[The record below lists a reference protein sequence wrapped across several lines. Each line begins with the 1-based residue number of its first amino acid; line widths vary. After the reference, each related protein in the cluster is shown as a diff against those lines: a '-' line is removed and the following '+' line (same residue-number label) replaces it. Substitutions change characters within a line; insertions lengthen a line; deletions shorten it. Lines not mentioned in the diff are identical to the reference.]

1 MTAAD
6 QLHLST
12 RGTGRRDP
20 GLCPEWRTDL
30 GRSSVTI
37 GTRIQGS
44 VRRVAGAWEDPR
56 SHLFQ
61 RARRRPW
68 PPCVKRRVAKLG
80 ISLCMPRAVRPV
92 PIRTLPLRRQAA
104 SAGSGAAS
112 KVCSY
117 SASAR
122 HPESSNFVSS
132 CQAWHGRVLAALW
145 PPPAMPATA
154 HLSSSRAHAPT
165 TLAASENGTVAA
177 PAACPAGPTM
187 GAECRRTAAAPAA
200 EIQEARCDAG

>member
-6 QLHLST
+6 QLHLRLLST

-132 CQAWHGRVLAALW
+132 YPMSGRARASIGCALAA
-145 PPPAMPATA
+145 PC
-154 HLSSSRAHAPT
+154 HASDG
-165 TLAASENGTVAA
+165 ASVKFTR
-177 PAACPAGPTM
+177 PCSDDT
-187 GAECRRTAAAPAA
+187 
-200 EIQEARCDAG
+200 RCQ